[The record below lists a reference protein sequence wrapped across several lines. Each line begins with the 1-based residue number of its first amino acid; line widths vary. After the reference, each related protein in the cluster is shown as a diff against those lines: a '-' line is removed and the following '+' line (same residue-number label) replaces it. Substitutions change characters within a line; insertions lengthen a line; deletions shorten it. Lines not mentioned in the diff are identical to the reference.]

1 MKSDFHYAG
10 RMLMKS
16 PGFAIVAILTLA
28 LGIGA
33 NTAVFSIIDGVLL
46 RRLPYADADRLVLV
60 LDRSMHDPQLTKL
73 FASHADYKEYLAHS
87 SSFERFAGLSWAQ
100 GGAILTGHGRA
111 RGVVANLVT
120 GDFFAMLGATPALG
134 RTFSGDELR
143 GGCWVVLSN
152 AFWHGTLGGDPRVV
166 GQSLTLSDRACTV
179 VGVMPAAFEVYPRQ
193 TEIWMLLTPD
203 YPGLSDH
210 QSLVGVGRL
219 KRGVSLAQA
228 QAELARLHRAIHPGD
243 AERDLTP
250 ELGSLQD
257 LFLFLAGR
265 NLRPTLWILL
275 AAVGAVLLIACANI
289 ASLMLGRLA
298 SRERELAVR
307 AALGSGRWRMVRQL
321 LAEGLLVAAS
331 GGALG
336 VWAGFGALE
345 YFKHANPIEL
355 PIGAHIALNLPVLGF
370 TALLSIATAL
380 MFALAPALTISL
392 KDVNLAL
399 RATGRGAAQGA
410 GAAARWLIA
419 CEIALSV
426 VLLASGAMLI
436 ESVLNMGA
444 APLGF
449 DPAHLLR
456 MNVMLPKDRYAAPD
470 RMTGFWDELRRRV
483 NALAGVEGAAV
494 ATNPPP
500 YGTGFSR
507 LDVEG
512 RPRSDAQDTGE
523 NMVSS
528 EYFRVLK
535 IGVRRGRVFDHH
547 DRAGTEPVCVI
558 NQSLAREYF
567 GDRDPI
573 GAHVRI
579 FGFDEKENAWAT
591 VVGVV
596 GDEKRPE
603 LMHEMSWHAQPVLYR
618 PIAQSPATGA
628 TLLVRS
634 SSLEGLPLEEI
645 VSAIDA
651 NVPSG
656 EVMTMEAELGSFL
669 QYPRFRAIVI
679 GAFAVL
685 ALLLAA
691 VGLYGLVAQFVANRT
706 REIGIRMAIGARPAN
721 VLWLIGRQAGAPV
734 LAGLAAGLV
743 STAALARYFQ
753 ALLYGVRGS
762 DPRLLA
768 TVSLTLAMV
777 AMLALMFPAARAVR
791 VDPVATLRNE

>member
-1 MKSDFHYAG
+1 MKTDFQYAG
-10 RMLMKS
+10 RMLAKS
-16 PGFAIVAILTLA
+16 PGFAIVAIVTLA

-46 RRLPYADADRLVLV
+46 RPLPYADADRLVLV
-60 LDRSMHDPQLTKL
+60 LDRSVRDPQLTKL
-73 FASHADYKEYLAHS
+73 FSTYADYKEYLAHS
-87 SSFERFAGLSWAQ
+87 RSFERFAGLSWAQ
-100 GGAILTGHGRA
+100 GGAILTGRGRA
-111 RGVVANLVT
+111 RGVVANVVT

-134 RTFSGDELR
+134 RTFSGDDLR

-166 GQSLTLSDRACTV
+166 GQSLALSDRACTV
-179 VGVMPAAFEVYPRQ
+179 VGVMPASFEVYPRQ

-210 QSLVGVGRL
+210 QLLVGVGRL
-219 KRGVSLAQA
+219 KRGVSVAQA
-228 QAELARLHRAIHPGD
+228 QADLAPLHRAIHSGD
-243 AERDLTP
+243 TERDLTP
-250 ELGSLQD
+250 ELGPMHD

-307 AALGSGRWRMVRQL
+307 AALGSGRWRIVRQL
-321 LAEGLLVAAS
+321 LAEGLLVAAAA
-331 GGALG
+331 GALG

-355 PIGAHIALNLPVLGF
+355 PIGAHIALNVPVLGF

-380 MFALAPALTISL
+380 MFALAPALTISP

-399 RATGRGAAQGA
+399 RATGRGTAQGS

-470 RMTGFWDELRRRV
+470 RQTGFWDELRRRV
-483 NALAGVEGAAV
+483 NALGGVEGAAV

-507 LDVEG
+507 LEVEG

-523 NMVSS
+523 NMVSP

-535 IGVRRGRVFDHH
+535 IGVLRGRVFDDH
-547 DRAGTEPVCVI
+547 DRAGTEPVGVI

-567 GDRDPI
+567 ANRDAI
-573 GAHVRI
+573 GARVRI
-579 FGFDEKENAWAT
+579 AGSNDKQNEWVT

-618 PIAQSPATGA
+618 PIAQSPEGA
-628 TLLVRS
+628 TLVVRS
-634 SSLEGLPLEEI
+634 SSLEGRSLQEI

-656 EVMTMEAELGSFL
+656 EVMTMEAALGSFL

-706 REIGIRMAIGARPAN
+706 HEIGIRMAIGARPAN
-721 VLWLIGRQAGAPV
+721 VVWLIGRQAGVPV
-734 LAGLAAGLV
+734 LAGLAAGLL
-743 STAALARYFQ
+743 SAAALARYFQ

-768 TVSLTLAMV
+768 AVSLTLAVV
-777 AMLALMFPAARAVR
+777 AALAVVFPAARAVR